1 MKAALVATWTQP
13 VPGREKKAL
22 QFGAEATAFWTKKAA
37 EGKCTAPEFFF
48 AETGV
53 GMWMVKGDRLELAA
67 AADEDEARLLNMK
80 GDLLLQD
87 YALVLYHTG
96 DSADQFMATYDKAL
110 NAIG

>member
-1 MKAALVATWTQP
+1 MNAALVATWTHP
-13 VPGREKKAL
+13 VPGREEKAL
-22 QFGAEATAFWTKKAA
+22 EFGAEATAFWSKKAA

-53 GMWMVKGDRLELAA
+53 GMWMVKGDRAELAA
-67 AADEDEARLLNMK
+67 LAEEDETRLLNTK

-96 DSADQFMATYDKAL
+96 EGADRFMATYGEAL
-110 NAIG
+110 QSIR

>member
-1 MKAALVATWTQP
+1 MKAALVSTWTHP

-22 QFGAEATAFWTKKAA
+22 EFGAEATAYWGRKAA
-37 EGKCTAPEFFF
+37 AGKCTEPEFFF
-48 AETGV
+48 AETGF
-53 GMWMVKGDRLELAA
+53 GMWMVKGDRDTLEAL
-67 AADEDEARLLNMK
+67 ADEDEARLLNMK

-96 DSADQFMATYDKAL
+96 DGADRFMATYGEAL